1 MLPMWKSAVE
11 VGKFLEAVNGRVG
24 TTLLLETREGE
35 NCLDEVI
42 KHPMIDEVHIG
53 LNDLHLSYG
62 LTFMFELLAN
72 GTVEKICNKLKAAG
86 IKYGFGGIARIGE
99 GTLPA
104 DYIVVEHK
112 RLGSSAVI
120 LSRTF
125 CNTEEIKEIEKI
137 REVFAQ
143 NIERL
148 RDFEREIENYDSDK
162 HREITLKVRECTA
175 KVVSIIKEKRK

>member
-1 MLPMWKSAVE
+1 M
-11 VGKFLEAVNGRVG
+11 
-24 TTLLLETREGE
+24 
-35 NCLDEVI
+35 
-42 KHPMIDEVHIG
+42 
-53 LNDLHLSYG
+53 
-62 LTFMFELLAN
+62 
-72 GTVEKICNKLKAAG
+72 
-86 IKYGFGGIARIGE
+86 
-99 GTLPA
+99 
-104 DYIVVEHK
+104 VEHK

-125 CNTEEIKEIEKI
+125 CNTEEIKETEKI